1 MAENGLVDR
10 ERNVRNR
17 SETRNSVDSFVSGA
31 ERTETVAANGG
42 SIARIWIVRSFRA
55 DFWSQLRTLT
65 LNDGG
70 KRRIS
75 NDHKRDS

>member
-1 MAENGLVDR
+1 VAENGLVDR

-55 DFWSQLRTLT
+55 DFWSQLRTLAYLGAPT
-65 LNDGG
+65 VFPFLIR
-70 KRRIS
+70 KIS
-75 NDHKRDS
+75 